1 MARRPLRAVTA
12 DEAPKQPAKSVSDAA
27 ENGTERELLV
37 AMRSVVAKAVDNPDT
52 AARDLASLTKRLNDI
67 AREIKAID
75 ARESEE
81 GTASGPVPD
90 EAFDASAI

>member
-1 MARRPLRAVTA
+1 MSRQPLRAVTP
-12 DEAPKQPAKSVSDAA
+12 DETAKKPPRTVADAA

-37 AMRSVVAKAVDNPDT
+37 AMRSVVAKAVDNSDT

-75 ARESEE
+75 AREKQE
-81 GTASGPVPD
+81 GTASGPSAD
-90 EAFDASAI
+90 EDWSAI